1 VTRTLFPSVIFLQQ
15 QTDVVASRHHNP
27 RGANAGAVD
36 LVDITIALPDFVQD
50 HLVLEAESSQGHNS
64 DAPLDLSVLHQVLPE
79 FTSSQRNSIGRR
91 MEDESRN
98 ADGGAYAHSSNS
110 TSQSQS
116 TTLPDFL
123 SDGPM
128 YCTSN
133 NETTNSNSNHSSF
146 AISPCIKS
154 GSPENRSEMNQRSQ
168 SVDTDSQTQQVE
180 RLRRELMEKTRSITQ
195 LQHEVARQRSE
206 IHGLREALTA
216 AERRVPA
223 SHNDMA
229 SGDQAEHGSGSI
241 LNSRSN
247 EASRVVPVN
256 GSATN
261 DRDHAHSS
269 RVLQVVET
277 SESLIRKLM
286 HQINALKNVAA
297 DIENQEQD
305 KDK

>member
-1 VTRTLFPSVIFLQQ
+1 
-15 QTDVVASRHHNP
+15 
-27 RGANAGAVD
+27 
-36 LVDITIALPDFVQD
+36 
-50 HLVLEAESSQGHNS
+50 
-64 DAPLDLSVLHQVLPE
+64 
-79 FTSSQRNSIGRR
+79 
-91 MEDESRN
+91 
-98 ADGGAYAHSSNS
+98 
-110 TSQSQS
+110 
-116 TTLPDFL
+116 
-123 SDGPM
+123 
-128 YCTSN
+128 
-133 NETTNSNSNHSSF
+133 
-146 AISPCIKS
+146 
-154 GSPENRSEMNQRSQ
+154 MNQRSQ

-229 SGDQAEHGSGSI
+229 SGDQPEHGRGSI

-247 EASRVVPVN
+247 DASRIVPVN

-261 DRDHAHSS
+261 DRDHANSS